1 MYFQNRSSILIA
13 VPCIYEDKNRTP
25 KDTPAILARSL
36 CRRYKGAECPALQ
49 DFNLEVEKGEFF
61 GLLGPN
67 GAGKTTAL
75 SIFSGLLRPDSGT
88 VQIAGKQFCRQAK
101 AIKEIFGLVPQEIA
115 LYDNLTAQ
123 EHLVFFGRLH
133 GLRKERLRKR
143 VAACLEV
150 AGLPDRASRLVGTY
164 SGGMKRRLNIAA
176 ALLHEPEILFL
187 DEPTVGVDAQSRNMI
202 HEQLQEVNRGGTTI
216 LYTSHSMDE
225 AQKLCT
231 RIGII
236 DQGCIIRQ
244 GVPARLIAESGL
256 NTLEELFLHLTGRQ
270 LRDA

>member
-1 MYFQNRSSILIA
+1 MKKWAS
-13 VPCIYEDKNRTP
+13 KNTAFMKIRAAEQL
-25 KDTPAILARSL
+25 DGPAILARSL
-36 CRRYKGAECPALQ
+36 CKQYKGAVSPALQ
-49 DFNLEVEKGEFF
+49 DLNLKVEKGEFF

-75 SIFSGLLRPDSGT
+75 SIFSGLFPPDSGT
-88 VQIAGKQFCRQAK
+88 LQIAGRQFSRQAK
-101 AIKEIFGLVPQEIA
+101 AIKQIFGLVPQEIA

-123 EHLVFFGRLH
+123 EHLVCFGRLH
-133 GLRKERLRKR
+133 GLSRERLRRR
-143 VAACLEV
+143 VADCLEI
-150 AGLPDRASRLVGTY
+150 AGLVDRASQLVSTY

-176 ALLHEPEILFL
+176 ALIHEPQILFL

-202 HEQLQEVNRGGTTI
+202 HEQLQEANQGGTTI
-216 LYTSHSMDE
+216 IYSSHSMDE

-236 DQGCIIRQ
+236 EQGSIIRQ
-244 GVPARLIAESGL
+244 GVPADLIAESGL

>member
-1 MYFQNRSSILIA
+1 M
-13 VPCIYEDKNRTP
+13 
-25 KDTPAILARSL
+25 ARSL
-36 CRRYKGAECPALQ
+36 CKQYKGTEHPAL
-49 DFNLEVEKGEFF
+49 DNLDLEVEKGEFF

-75 SIFSGLLRPDSGT
+75 SIFSGLFPPDSGT
-88 VQIAGKQFCRQAK
+88 LQIAGKQFGNQNK
-101 AIKEIFGLVPQEIA
+101 AIKQRFGLVPQEIA

-133 GLRKERLRKR
+133 GLSRERLCKQ
-143 VAACLEV
+143 VASCLEL
-150 AGLPDRASRLVGTY
+150 AGLVDRASWLVNTY
-164 SGGMKRRLNIAA
+164 SGGMKRRLNIVA

-202 HEQLQEVNRGGTTI
+202 HEQLQAANQGGTTI
-216 LYTSHSMDE
+216 IYTSHSMDE

-236 DQGCIIRQ
+236 DQGRIIRQ
-244 GVPARLIAESGL
+244 GVPTDLIAEKGL
-256 NTLEELFLHLTGRQ
+256 NNLEELFLQLTGRQ

>member
-1 MYFQNRSSILIA
+1 MKISAEKKLDS
-13 VPCIYEDKNRTP
+13 
-25 KDTPAILARSL
+25 PALLARCL
-36 CRRYKGAECPALQ
+36 CKQYKGAASPALH
-49 DFNLEVEKGEFF
+49 DFNLEVGKGEFF

-75 SIFSGLLRPDSGT
+75 SIFSGLFPPDSGT
-88 VQIAGKQFCRQAK
+88 LQIAGKQFCKQAK
-101 AIKEIFGLVPQEIA
+101 AIKQIFGLVPQEIA

-123 EHLVFFGRLH
+123 EHLIFFGKLH
-133 GLRKERLRKR
+133 GLSRERLRKR
-143 VAACLEV
+143 VTSCLEI
-150 AGLPDRASRLVGTY
+150 AGLVDRASRLVSTY

-176 ALLHEPEILFL
+176 ALLHEPQILFL

-202 HEQLQEVNRGGTTI
+202 HEQLQEANQGGTTI
-216 LYTSHSMDE
+216 IYTSHSMDE

-236 DQGCIIRQ
+236 EQGSIVRQ
-244 GVPARLIAESGL
+244 GVPASLIAESGL
-256 NTLEELFLHLTGRQ
+256 NNLEELFLHLTGRQ

>member
-1 MYFQNRSSILIA
+1 MTVRSESSWHL
-13 VPCIYEDKNRTP
+13 VP
-25 KDTPAILARSL
+25 ALLARSL
-36 CRRYKGAECPALQ
+36 CKQYKGAEYPALQ
-49 DFNLEVEKGEFF
+49 GLNLEVEKGEFF

-75 SIFSGLLRPDSGT
+75 SIFSGLLMPDNGT
-88 VQIAGKQFCRQAK
+88 LQIAGKQFNRQAK

-123 EHLVFFGRLH
+123 EHLVFFGKLH
-133 GLRKERLRKR
+133 GLGKERLRKR
-143 VAACLEV
+143 VKTCLEV
-150 AGLPDRASRLVGTY
+150 AGLLDRASRLVGTY

-202 HEQLQEVNRGGTTI
+202 HEQLQEANRGGTTI

-236 DQGCIIRQ
+236 DQGSIIKQ
-244 GVPARLIAESGL
+244 GVPSSLIAESGL